1 MASTR
6 KRRHSQVNDSSEPRW
21 RNQGGTSSEQDTNNP
36 RTRGREPRHWSR
48 ARGRRARGRSRH
60 VPAPAPSKR
69 RRTESERRETC
80 QEKETHP
87 LGYMALKE
95 ICDSNCPEDG
105 ILELANKSKRFEALL
120 NCTEIRPDLMKLIIR
135 AVHLCSLSDQVT
147 QHAEK
152 ILRIVIRTKFLLLHL
167 SSFVRKIQLHSITD
181 DKFQPNDVILQLAE
195 TFLVLLQRFG
205 HDIVDTTPLAELS
218 EALEK
223 LKSDVPLQVDTELLE
238 KKVIRVKELRDEIIR
253 RRIESLRK
261 QEDES
266 QLEPPEDFRKVSVIP
281 QAADLN
287 VNGKP
292 FLRVN
297 IVGGSYNDLEHY
309 LDVQFRL
316 MREDFIIP
324 LRQGIKELRRKYN
337 DRGAGVGSG
346 RKHAKDVSI
355 YRNVTVLYPVCSGKG
370 MVYRIRFDWRHR
382 SVKHVN
388 WEKSNKLLKFGSL
401 LCLSADDFYNILF
414 ATVENRSP
422 SNLRCG
428 ELEVR
433 FEGIELEKLNQVIQ
447 ENEKFDMVESPAFF
461 ETYRHVLE
469 GLQKIQPDDLPF
481 QEHIVKCNRNV
492 GPPGYESKTNGFFV
506 MSDIINKE
514 VEENDIGLLLDN
526 NMEKDNDD
534 NQSAS
539 TEDSF
544 RGWIFRK
551 WDSDSD
557 DSEWLP
563 VDPDVS
569 SEGNSPSP
577 DIDVVSMEVLEDSA
591 IASSKDTSFE
601 LISSKSN
608 LDVGDSLWFPA
619 DSDVTVESDSSL
631 EDGEIVS
638 DSNVL
643 ASDHSSE
650 ASESSDS
657 LEYDPEVVN
666 IYDLEVDCES
676 LGFNA
681 SQMRA
686 FKMALSKK
694 VAVIQGPPGTGKT
707 YVGQKIARVLLQSA
721 TLWQDDEKRSPI
733 LMVSYTNHA
742 LDEFLEGLP
751 KKGKITIRSRC
762 FAKLVEQ
769 RRHLQNGRYRARI

>member
-6 KRRHSQVNDSSEPRW
+6 KRRYSQVNNSSKQRW
-21 RNQGGTSSEQDTNNP
+21 GNQGERSSEQDTNIP
-36 RTRGREPRHWSR
+36 RTRGREPRHWDR
-48 ARGRRARGRSRH
+48 ARGRRAPGRSRQ
-60 VPAPAPSKR
+60 VPAPAPPKR
-69 RRTESERRETC
+69 RRTEIELRETF

-135 AVHLCSLSDQVT
+135 AVHLCALSDQVT

-181 DKFQPNDVILQLAE
+181 DNFQPDDVILQLAE
-195 TFLVLLQRFG
+195 TFLVLLQRFR
-205 HDIVDTTPLAELS
+205 HDIVDTTPIAELS

-223 LKSDVPLQVDTELLE
+223 LKSDVSLQVDTEMLE
-238 KKVIRVKELRDEIIR
+238 KKVILVKELRDEIIR

-261 QEDES
+261 QDDES
-266 QLEPPEDFRKVSVIP
+266 ALEPPEDFRKVSVIP

-287 VNGKP
+287 VHDKP
-292 FLRVN
+292 FLRAN
-297 IVGGSYNDLEHY
+297 IVGGSYIDLEHY

-324 LRQGIKELRRKYN
+324 LRQGIKELRWKDN
-337 DRGAGVGSG
+337 NRGASIDSG
-346 RKHAKDVSI
+346 RKHSKDVSV

-370 MVYRIRFDWRHR
+370 MVYRIRFDWLHR
-382 SVKHVN
+382 SVRHVK
-388 WEKSNKLLKFGSL
+388 WEKSKQLKFGSL
-401 LCLSADDFYNILF
+401 LCLSADDFYNLVF
-414 ATVENRSP
+414 ATVENRNP
-422 SNLRCG
+422 GDLRCG

-433 FEGIELEKLNQVIQ
+433 FEGVQLEKLNEFIK
-447 ENEKFDMVESPAFF
+447 EKKKFDMVESPAFF

-469 GLQKIQPDDLPF
+469 GLQKIQPDELPF

-506 MSDIINKE
+506 MSDITDNE
-514 VEENDIGLLLDN
+514 VAENNGLLLHN
-526 NMEKDNDD
+526 NMEGDNDD

-544 RGWIFRK
+544 RGWVLRK

-557 DSEWLP
+557 GSEWLP
-563 VDPDVS
+563 VDPDVLPEYDSASLDIDDFSMGESEDSPLTS
-569 SEGNSPSP
+569 SE
-577 DIDVVSMEVLEDSA
+577 DSL
-591 IASSKDTSFE
+591 FE
-601 LISSKSN
+601 LACKSN
-608 LDVGDSLWFPA
+608 LDFEDNVLRSVDSNATLN
-619 DSDVTVESDSSL
+619 SDSSPS
-631 EDGEIVS
+631 GVQAAPS
-638 DSNVL
+638 ASNL
-643 ASDHSSE
+643 ASDDGSE
-650 ASESSDS
+650 ASEESDAF
-657 LEYDPEVVN
+657 DPWPEVVN
-666 IYDLEVDCES
+666 IYDLELHHES

-686 FKMALSKK
+686 FKIALAKK
-694 VAVIQGPPGTGKT
+694 IAVIQGPPGTGKT

-721 TLWQDDEKRSPI
+721 SLWQDEEELSPI

-751 KKGKITIRSRC
+751 KEGKITIRSRW
-762 FAKLVEQ
+762 FAKLAEQ
-769 RRHLQNGRYRARI
+769 

>member
-6 KRRHSQVNDSSEPRW
+6 KRRYRQVNDSSEQRW
-21 RNQGGTSSEQDTNNP
+21 GNQGGISSAQGTNDP
-36 RTRGREPRHWSR
+36 RTGGREPRHWSR
-48 ARGRRARGRSRH
+48 ARGRRARGRSRQ
-60 VPAPAPSKR
+60 VPAHAPSKR

-95 ICDSNCPEDG
+95 ICESNCPEDG
-105 ILELANKSKRFEALL
+105 IFELANQSKRFEALL
-120 NCTEIRPDLMKLIIR
+120 KCAEIRPDLMKLIIR
-135 AVHLCSLSDQVT
+135 AVHLCASSDQVT

-167 SSFVRKIQLHSITD
+167 FSFVRKIPLHSITD

-223 LKSDVPLQVDTELLE
+223 LKSDVSLQVDTEMLE
-238 KKVIRVKELRDEIIR
+238 KKVIRVKELRDEINR
-253 RRIESLRK
+253 RQIQSLRK

-266 QLEPPEDFRKVSVIP
+266 DLEPPEDFRKVSVIP

-287 VNGKP
+287 VHGKP

-297 IVGGSYNDLEHY
+297 IVDGSYNDLEHY

-324 LRQGIKELRRKYN
+324 LRQGIKELRRKDN

-422 SNLRCG
+422 SDLRCG

-469 GLQKIQPDDLPF
+469 GLQKIQPDELPF

-492 GPPGYESKTNGFFV
+492 GPPGYEIKTNGFFV

-514 VEENDIGLLLDN
+514 VEENNIGLRLDN

-544 RGWIFRK
+544 RGWVFRK

-563 VDPDVS
+563 VVS
-569 SEGNSPSP
+569 AEGNSTSP

-591 IASSKDTSFE
+591 IASSKDSSFE

-608 LDVGDSLWFPA
+608 LDVSDSLWLPA

-631 EDGEIVS
+631 EDGEIAS

-657 LEYDPEVVN
+657 LEYDLEVVN

-721 TLWQDDEKRSPI
+721 CLWQDDEKRSPI

-751 KKGKITIRSRC
+751 KKGKITIRSLC

-769 RRHLQNGRYRARI
+769 RRHVQNGRYKARI

>member
-1 MASTR
+1 M
-6 KRRHSQVNDSSEPRW
+6 
-21 RNQGGTSSEQDTNNP
+21 
-36 RTRGREPRHWSR
+36 
-48 ARGRRARGRSRH
+48 
-60 VPAPAPSKR
+60 
-69 RRTESERRETC
+69 
-80 QEKETHP
+80 
-87 LGYMALKE
+87 
-95 ICDSNCPEDG
+95 
-105 ILELANKSKRFEALL
+105 
-120 NCTEIRPDLMKLIIR
+120 
-135 AVHLCSLSDQVT
+135 
-147 QHAEK
+147 
-152 ILRIVIRTKFLLLHL
+152 
-167 SSFVRKIQLHSITD
+167 
-181 DKFQPNDVILQLAE
+181 
-195 TFLVLLQRFG
+195 
-205 HDIVDTTPLAELS
+205 
-218 EALEK
+218 
-223 LKSDVPLQVDTELLE
+223 
-238 KKVIRVKELRDEIIR
+238 
-253 RRIESLRK
+253 
-261 QEDES
+261 
-266 QLEPPEDFRKVSVIP
+266 
-281 QAADLN
+281 
-287 VNGKP
+287 
-292 FLRVN
+292 
-297 IVGGSYNDLEHY
+297 
-309 LDVQFRL
+309 
-316 MREDFIIP
+316 
-324 LRQGIKELRRKYN
+324 
-337 DRGAGVGSG
+337 
-346 RKHAKDVSI
+346 
-355 YRNVTVLYPVCSGKG
+355 
-370 MVYRIRFDWRHR
+370 
-382 SVKHVN
+382 
-388 WEKSNKLLKFGSL
+388 
-401 LCLSADDFYNILF
+401 
-414 ATVENRSP
+414 
-422 SNLRCG
+422 
-428 ELEVR
+428 
-433 FEGIELEKLNQVIQ
+433 
-447 ENEKFDMVESPAFF
+447 
-461 ETYRHVLE
+461 
-469 GLQKIQPDDLPF
+469 
-481 QEHIVKCNRNV
+481 

-514 VEENDIGLLLDN
+514 VEEDNIGLLLDN

-544 RGWIFRK
+544 RGWVFRK

-569 SEGNSPSP
+569 SEGNSTSP

-591 IASSKDTSFE
+591 IASSKDSSFE

-631 EDGEIVS
+631 EDGEIAS

-707 YVGQKIARVLLQSA
+707 YVGQKIARVLLQSSS
-721 TLWQDDEKRSPI
+721 LWQDDEKRSQI

-751 KKGKITIRSRC
+751 KKGKITIRSLC

>member
-6 KRRHSQVNDSSEPRW
+6 KRRYSQVNDSSEPRW
-21 RNQGGTSSEQDTNNP
+21 GNQGGSSSEQDTNDP
-36 RTRGREPRHWSR
+36 RTGGREPRHWSR

-60 VPAPAPSKR
+60 VPALAPPKR
-69 RRTESERRETC
+69 RRTEIELRETF

-135 AVHLCSLSDQVT
+135 AVHLCALSDQVT

-167 SSFVRKIQLHSITD
+167 SSFVTKIQLHSITD
-181 DKFQPNDVILQLAE
+181 DNFQPDDVILQLAE
-195 TFLVLLQRFG
+195 TFLVLLQRFR
-205 HDIVDTTPLAELS
+205 HDTVDTTPIAELS

-223 LKSDVPLQVDTELLE
+223 LKSDVSLQVDTEMLE
-238 KKVIRVKELRDEIIR
+238 KKVILVKELRDEIIR

-261 QEDES
+261 QDDES
-266 QLEPPEDFRKVSVIP
+266 VLEPPEDFRKVSVIP

-287 VNGKP
+287 VHDKP
-292 FLRVN
+292 FLRAN
-297 IVGGSYNDLEHY
+297 IVGGSYIDLEHY

-324 LRQGIKELRRKYN
+324 LRQGIKELRRKDN
-337 DRGAGVGSG
+337 NRGASIDSD
-346 RKHAKDVSI
+346 RKHSKDVSV

-370 MVYRIRFDWRHR
+370 MVYRIRFDWLHR
-382 SVKHVN
+382 SVRHVK
-388 WEKSNKLLKFGSL
+388 WEKSKQLKFGSL
-401 LCLSADDFYNILF
+401 LCLSADDFYNLVF
-414 ATVENRSP
+414 ATVENRNP
-422 SNLRCG
+422 GDLRCG

-433 FEGIELEKLNQVIQ
+433 FEGVQLEKLNEFIK
-447 ENEKFDMVESPAFF
+447 EKKKFDMVESPAFF

-469 GLQKIQPDDLPF
+469 GLQKIQPDELPF

-506 MSDIINKE
+506 MSDITDKE
-514 VEENDIGLLLDN
+514 VEENNIGLLLHN
-526 NMEKDNDD
+526 NMEGDNDD

-544 RGWIFRK
+544 RGWVLRK

-557 DSEWLP
+557 GSEWLP
-563 VDPDVS
+563 VDPDVLTECDS
-569 SEGNSPSP
+569 ASL
-577 DIDVVSMEVLEDSA
+577 DIDVFSMGESEDSPLT
-591 IASSKDTSFE
+591 SSEDSLFE
-601 LISSKSN
+601 LACISN
-608 LDVGDSLWFPA
+608 LDFEDNVLRSVDSNATLN
-619 DSDVTVESDSSL
+619 SDSSPS
-631 EDGEIVS
+631 GVQAAPS
-638 DSNVL
+638 ASNL
-643 ASDHSSE
+643 ASDDGSE
-650 ASESSDS
+650 ASEESDAF
-657 LEYDPEVVN
+657 DPGPEVVN
-666 IYDLEVDCES
+666 IYDLELHHES

-681 SQMRA
+681 SQMLA
-686 FKMALSKK
+686 FKIALAKK
-694 VAVIQGPPGTGKT
+694 IAVIQGPPGTGKT

-721 TLWQDDEKRSPI
+721 SLWQDEEELSPI

-751 KKGKITIRSRC
+751 KEGKITIRSRW
-762 FAKLVEQ
+762 FAKLAEQ
-769 RRHLQNGRYRARI
+769 